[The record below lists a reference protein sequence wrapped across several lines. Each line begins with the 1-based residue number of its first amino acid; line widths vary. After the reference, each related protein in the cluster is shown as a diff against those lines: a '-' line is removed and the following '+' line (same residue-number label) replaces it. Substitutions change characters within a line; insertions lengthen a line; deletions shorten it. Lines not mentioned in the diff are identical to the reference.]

1 METEVKDVQEEK
13 AVKSKKPLNRSKTPA
28 KKTTSSKSAPKQEK
42 AIAPRKFEKDDL
54 ISCTSVFPGSCFMVG
69 KRSGNQYAW
78 GEMGEVQEVY
88 FQDLQAEMLNSRSSF
103 IYDPLIVI
111 NDPEV
116 YQNKPAVG
124 ELYKQLYT
132 MDEILDLINS
142 NDSVKVKEELRK
154 MPEGVLHSVKNM
166 IASLIQDGLTTN
178 YRTVKAVDDE
188 LGTDLAKHFELS

>member
-28 KKTTSSKSAPKQEK
+28 KKTASSKSAPKQEK
-42 AIAPRKFEKDDL
+42 AISPRKFEKDDL

-116 YQNKPAVG
+116 YQNKPAIG

>member
-132 MDEILDLINS
+132 MDEILDLMDS

>member
-116 YQNKPAVG
+116 YQNKPAIG

-154 MPEGVLHSVKNM
+154 MPEDVLHSVKNM

>member
-116 YQNKPAVG
+116 YQNKPAIG

>member
-103 IYDPLIVI
+103 IYDPLIII

-116 YQNKPAVG
+116 YQNKPAIG

>member
-1 METEVKDVQEEK
+1 
-13 AVKSKKPLNRSKTPA
+13 
-28 KKTTSSKSAPKQEK
+28 
-42 AIAPRKFEKDDL
+42 
-54 ISCTSVFPGSCFMVG
+54 
-69 KRSGNQYAW
+69 
-78 GEMGEVQEVY
+78 
-88 FQDLQAEMLNSRSSF
+88 
-103 IYDPLIVI
+103 
-111 NDPEV
+111 
-116 YQNKPAVG
+116 
-124 ELYKQLYT
+124 

>member
-103 IYDPLIVI
+103 IYDPLIII

-116 YQNKPAVG
+116 YQNKPAIG

-132 MDEILDLINS
+132 MDEILDLI
-142 NDSVKVKEELRK
+142 RT
-154 MPEGVLHSVKNM
+154 
-166 IASLIQDGLTTN
+166 IAHTRDFSH
-178 YRTVKAVDDE
+178 E
-188 LGTDLAKHFELS
+188 

>member
-13 AVKSKKPLNRSKTPA
+13 TGKAKKPLNRTKAPA
-28 KKTTSSKSAPKQEK
+28 KKSATAKTAPKQEK
-42 AIAPRKFEKDDL
+42 VVAPRKFEKDDL
-54 ISCTSVFPGSCFMVG
+54 IACTSVFPGSCFMIG

-116 YQNKPAVG
+116 YQNKPAIAK
-124 ELYKQLYT
+124 LYEQLCT

-142 NDSVKVKEELRK
+142 NDTAKVKEELRK
-154 MPEGVLHSVKNM
+154 MPEGVVHSVKNM
-166 IASLIQDGLTTN
+166 IASLIQEGLTTN